1 MEIIQSIIG
10 FFIAIGILVTF
21 HEFGHF
27 YIARLFNVKV
37 LNFSIGF
44 GRKIYKRKSSI
55 DDTEYSIG
63 LIPLGGYVKMLES
76 RESETPM
83 DVGLLNQCFDKQSVY
98 KKFLIV
104 AAGPV
109 FNLILAVIFFVFV
122 HFSGITGMKPYI
134 TSIDGY
140 TMNVNTDID
149 KFEIIQVNEVNTK
162 RWQDVR
168 IEILNSVVNSK
179 ELKIHV
185 KSKSNEIEIINL
197 VYNENI
203 LQLDGDIISNIGLNI
218 KTPELPAIIGSIED
232 NSPAS
237 LSGLQEGDKIISIDN
252 VTITNWNK
260 FSSLMRDSPNKILQ
274 LIIQRDEVNLDLII
288 VPSSRTLNNEVIGYA
303 GVSPDTYSLNDYRVL
318 VKYPFFES
326 ISKSLILTYDFTA
339 LTFKMIFE
347 LFTGQANTNNISGPF
362 SIAEFSGKS
371 LSMGVVYFAY
381 LLAVLSISLGV
392 LNLLPIPVLDGGHL
406 VYYIIEM
413 ITGHPVSER
422 IQLVAQQFGLI
433 ILLGIMLLAFYNDYM
448 ILFQRRVEEH
458 ELNFLGIDDFH
469 LSSYIYINL
478 LLVK

>member
-237 LSGLQEGDKIISIDN
+237 LSGRQEGDKIISIDN

-448 ILFQRRVEEH
+448 RL
-458 ELNFLGIDDFH
+458 
-469 LSSYIYINL
+469 IN
-478 LLVK
+478 

>member
-37 LNFSIGF
+37 LDFSIGF
-44 GRKIYKRKSSI
+44 GKKIYKRKSSV
-55 DDTEYSIG
+55 DGTEYSIG

-76 RESETPM
+76 RESETSM
-83 DVGLLNQCFDKQSVY
+83 DIGLLNQCFDKQSVY

-122 HFSGITGMKPYI
+122 HFSGIIGMKPYI
-134 TSIDGY
+134 TSVDGY
-140 TMNVNTDID
+140 TINATTDLD
-149 KFEIIQVNEVNTK
+149 KYEITRVNEVNTK

-168 IEILNSVVNSK
+168 VEILNAVVNYK
-179 ELKIHV
+179 DIKLHV
-185 KSKSNEIEIINL
+185 RSTPTDIEIIDLN
-197 VYNENI
+197 YDENI
-203 LQLDGDIISNIGLNI
+203 LQLDGDIIPNIGLNV

-237 LSGLQEGDKIISIDN
+237 LSGLYIGDKIISVNNAKVSNWENFSLIMKDN
-252 VTITNWNK
+252 
-260 FSSLMRDSPNKILQ
+260 PNKILQ
-274 LIIQRDEVNLDLII
+274 LNIQRGGDAIDLII
-288 VPSSRTLNNEVIGYA
+288 VPSSRTINDKVVGYA
-303 GVSPDTYSLNDYRVL
+303 GLSPDTYSLNDYRVL

-326 ISKSLILTYDFTA
+326 IYKSLILTYDFTV

-347 LFTGQANTNNISGPF
+347 LFTGQANTNNISGQL

-371 LSMGVVYFAY
+371 LSMGMVYFAY
-381 LLAVLSISLGV
+381 LLAILSISLGV

-413 ITGHPVSER
+413 ITGHPVSEK

-433 ILLGIMLLAFYNDYM
+433 ILLGIMVLAFYNDYM
-448 ILFQRRVEEH
+448 RL
-458 ELNFLGIDDFH
+458 
-469 LSSYIYINL
+469 IN
-478 LLVK
+478 